1 MRDLEFEM
9 KEVLAFENLQRVAE
23 KFNFS
28 NEEDM
33 YAAVGYNGITAS
45 QIAKRLTDKFRNN
58 VKKKNIVEVKEVRKP
73 MQNSKMGFWCKGK
86 W

>member
-1 MRDLEFEM
+1 MRKKSRTLDFDV
-9 KEVLAFENLQRVAE
+9 KEILTSENLKKVAE

-45 QIAKRLTDKFRNN
+45 QMANRLTEKL
-58 VKKKNIVEVKEVRKP
+58 RK
-73 MQNSKMGFWCKGK
+73 QT
-86 W
+86 